1 MKLSDFD
8 FELPSDL
15 IAQNPV
21 YPRDTSKMLVINQNK
36 FDDQRFYDL
45 PNFIT
50 KSDLVICNNTKV
62 LASRLK
68 GRKDNTS
75 ILSERLGYGELDP

>member
-36 FDDQRFYDL
+36 FVDQRFFDL
-45 PNFIT
+45 PNYIT
-50 KSDLVICNNTKV
+50 KNDLIICNNTKEI
-62 LASRLK
+62 ASRL
-68 GRKDNTS
+68 
-75 ILSERLGYGELDP
+75 E